1 VASKVLWQRV
11 RFCTVAATEAQIT
24 PAFMVNLDMRLELS
38 FFCGSFPSTVT
49 RVVWALLRFCVCLQ
63 VLSKTSLASEPRKNM
78 NRWSKLQF
86 CCSVLFLR
94 LAAAR
99 PNAIEVIVYN
109 WSYAT
114 VCLDCGIPG
123 SIRNEKGLSGRILV
137 GRK

>member
-1 VASKVLWQRV
+1 VASEVLSQRV
-11 RFCTVAATEAQIT
+11 RFCTVAASEARIT
-24 PAFMVNLDMRLELS
+24 PGFMVNLDMRLELS
-38 FFCGSFPSTVT
+38 FFCGSLPSTAT

-63 VLSKTSLASEPRKNM
+63 VLSKTLLASGPQKNI

-86 CCSVLFLR
+86 CCSILFLR

-99 PNAIEVIVYN
+99 PSAIEILVYN

-114 VCLDCGIPG
+114 LCLDCGIPG
-123 SIRNEKGLSGRILV
+123 SIGNGRVLSGCILV